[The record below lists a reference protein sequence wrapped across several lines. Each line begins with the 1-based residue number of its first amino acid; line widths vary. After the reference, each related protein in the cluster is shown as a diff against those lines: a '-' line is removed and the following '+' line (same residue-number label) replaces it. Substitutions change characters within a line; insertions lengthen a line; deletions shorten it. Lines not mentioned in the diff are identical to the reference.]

1 MKAIATGP
9 GYEQPSHQ
17 HDWEQQRDNIANIV
31 HDEICPIL
39 NFLLHD
45 IYWIEKNTENNAIK
59 TRANHCIEQLTKA
72 MSKCRNML
80 LDLQPNS
87 EGPSL
92 SECLECTINNF
103 KTNSEFSVFSEIDP
117 DINHLEVKQQ
127 IAIFRSIQEALSNV
141 KKHSHA
147 KHVSVKAKIMLRHI
161 HIVVVDDGIG
171 MEQAHAIPSF
181 CLGMKFQKQQIQDL
195 GGHFSVQKN
204 SNGKGTKIHL
214 TFPLNQDQS
223 IRGSHDQSHFV

>member
-1 MKAIATGP
+1 MKAIPTEP
-9 GYEQPSHQ
+9 GYDQPSHQ
-17 HDWEQQRDNIANIV
+17 HDLEQQRHNIANVV

-45 IYWIEKNTENNAIK
+45 MYWIEKNTDNNGIK
-59 TRANHCIEQLTKA
+59 TRANHCIDQLTKA

-80 LDLQPNS
+80 LDLQTHV

-92 SECLECTINNF
+92 SECLEFTIDIF
-103 KTNSEFSVFSEIDP
+103 KTNSEFSVLSEIDP
-117 DINHLEVKQQ
+117 DINQLEAKQQ
-127 IAIFRSIQEALSNV
+127 TVIFRSIQEALNNV

-147 KHVSVKAKIMLRHI
+147 KHVSVKVKKMLRHM

-181 CLGMKFQKQQIQDL
+181 CLGLKFQKQQIQDL

-223 IRGSHDQSHFV
+223 I

>member
-9 GYEQPSHQ
+9 GYDQPSHQ
-17 HDWEQQRDNIANIV
+17 LDWGQQRDNIASVV

-59 TRANHCIEQLTKA
+59 TRANHCIDELTKA
-72 MSKCRNML
+72 MSKCRNVL
-80 LDLQPNS
+80 LNLQS
-87 EGPSL
+87 HGEGPSL
-92 SECLECTINNF
+92 YECLEYTIDNF
-103 KTNSEFSVFSEIDP
+103 KKNSEISVSSEIDP
-117 DINHLEVKQQ
+117 DINQLEVHQQ
-127 IAIFRSIQEALSNV
+127 LVIFRSIQEALSNV

-147 KHVSVKAKIMLRHI
+147 KHVSVKAKIMLGHV
-161 HIVVVDDGIG
+161 HVVVLDDGIG
-171 MEQAHAIPSF
+171 MEQAHATPSF
-181 CLGMKFQKQQIQDL
+181 CLGLKFQKQQSKEL

-214 TFPLNQDQS
+214 TFPLYPIDS
-223 IRGSHDQSHFV
+223 L

>member
-9 GYEQPSHQ
+9 GYDLPSHQ
-17 HDWEQQRDNIANIV
+17 LDWGQQRDQIANVV

-59 TRANHCIEQLTKA
+59 TRANYCIDELTKA
-72 MSKCRNML
+72 LSKCRNVL
-80 LDLQPNS
+80 LNLQPHVG
-87 EGPSL
+87 GPSL
-92 SECLECTINNF
+92 SECLECTIDNF

-117 DINHLEVKQQ
+117 DINQLEVNQQ
-127 IAIFRSIQEALSNV
+127 IVIFRSIQEALSNV

-147 KHVSVKAKIMLRHI
+147 TNVSVRAKIMNH
-161 HIVVVDDGIG
+161 HAHVVVVDDGIG
-171 MEQAHAIPSF
+171 MEQAHATPSF
-181 CLGMKFQKQQIQDL
+181 CLGLKFQKQQSKEL

-204 SNGKGTKIHL
+204 LNGKGTKIHL
-214 TFPLNQDQS
+214 TFPLYPVDS
-223 IRGSHDQSHFV
+223 L

>member
-1 MKAIATGP
+1 MKAVATEP
-9 GYEQPSHQ
+9 DYDQPSHQ
-17 HDWEQQRDNIANIV
+17 HDWEKKRDNIANIV

-45 IYWIEKNTENNAIK
+45 MYWIEKNTDNNGIK

-72 MSKCRNML
+72 MSKSRNML
-80 LDLQPNS
+80 LDLQTHG

-92 SECLECTINNF
+92 SECLEFTINNF
-103 KTNSEFSVFSEIDP
+103 KTNSEFSVLSEIDP

-127 IAIFRSIQEALSNV
+127 IVIFRSIQEALSNV
-141 KKHSHA
+141 TKHSHA
-147 KHVSVKAKIMLRHI
+147 KHVSVKVKKMLSHV
-161 HIVVVDDGIG
+161 HVFVVDDGIG

-181 CLGMKFQKQQIQDL
+181 CLGLKFQKQQIQDL

-204 SNGKGTKIHL
+204 SHGKGTKFHL
-214 TFPLNQDQS
+214 KFPLYKADKP
-223 IRGSHDQSHFV
+223 RG